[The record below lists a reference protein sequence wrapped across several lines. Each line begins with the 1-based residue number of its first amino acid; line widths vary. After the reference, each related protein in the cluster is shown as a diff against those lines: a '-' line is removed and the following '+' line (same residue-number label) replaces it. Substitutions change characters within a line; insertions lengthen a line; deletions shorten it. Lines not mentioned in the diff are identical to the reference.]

1 MSIEKNIERIADALE
16 SVVEQTA
23 LLLDAITEPEAQM
36 QDATTLLPKTEEKKE
51 VAVALKKKRASR
63 KKTDA
68 GVTEPPA
75 EAPPAEEPP
84 VEETPKDSEY
94 DQEALKQLGKEVY
107 KKKGAEAVYKVLR
120 DNGSASAK
128 VFDLKPEVYNAVG
141 KKLEEILAGK

>member
-36 QDATTLLPKTEEKKE
+36 SDATTLLPKTEEKKE

>member
-36 QDATTLLPKTEEKKE
+36 SDATTLLPKTEEKKE

-94 DQEALKQLGKEVY
+94 DQAALKQLGKEVY

>member
-51 VAVALKKKRASR
+51 VAVAPKKKRASR